1 VTEVE
6 AMDQIRRR
14 MAEYAT
20 QPETYVP
27 TDARAFCHL
36 NLAFYDRSQQ
46 ALGAQGF
53 ALIGDYEIAE
63 LKGKSADPR
72 CFLRMMAARDGTVT
86 AAIYHPKPSLWFR
99 LLLRLTGKPLAPTLE
114 LETEFSDDSFIANVT
129 PPLLLLDPPPLL
141 VRQFHPA
148 GTPVEKLLA
157 LHLTQIRGYLTA
169 NPGVTIR
176 RVTDFTSLRAAQ
188 QRQHAIKGVYR
199 QMVGGMSADELRR
212 LGGFTRER
220 AAKLKRLM
228 DGETPAQVEA
238 SPASLPPFPAHAA
251 AEDAKVAWWK
261 RDLSERAIG
270 GVLLACGLGLGYLGF
285 YLPWRQ
291 AVEDAPEVSLSYKA
305 AVISVMLVG
314 TAPFRLFAP
323 QWTARVLGPSQQP
336 NKLGYAAL
344 VGLALVGLAVVG
356 WFKGYLATLGYKF

>member
-1 VTEVE
+1 
-6 AMDQIRRR
+6 MDQIRRR

-27 TDARAFCHL
+27 TDARGFRHL
-36 NLAFYDRSQQ
+36 NLAFYDRSQRALE
-46 ALGAQGF
+46 ALGF
-53 ALIGDYEIAE
+53 VLLGDFEIAE
-63 LKGKSADPR
+63 VKGKTGDPR
-72 CFLRMMAARDGTVT
+72 CFLRMMAARDGSAT
-86 AAIYHPKPSLWFR
+86 AAVFHPKPSLWLR
-99 LLLRLTGKPLAPTLE
+99 LLTRLSGKPLGPTVE
-114 LETEFSDDSFIANVT
+114 LETEFSDDSFIANGT

-141 VRQFHPA
+141 VRQYHPA
-148 GTPVEKLLA
+148 GTTVDQLVG
-157 LHLTQIRGYLTA
+157 LHRTQVRRYLETNA
-169 NPGVTIR
+169 GVTIR
-176 RVTDFTSLRAAQ
+176 RASDLAGVLAAQ
-188 QRQHAIKGVYR
+188 KRQHAIKGVYR

-228 DGETPAQVEA
+228 DGETPEQVEA
-238 SPASLPPFPAHAA
+238 NPASLPPFPAHAA
-251 AEDAKVAWWK
+251 AEDAKVSWWK

-270 GVLLACGLGLGYLGF
+270 GVLLVCGLGLGYLGF

-323 QWTARVLGPSQQP
+323 QWTVRVLGPSQQP

-344 VGLALVGLAVVG
+344 VGMALVGLAVVG
-356 WFKGYLATLGYKF
+356 WFKGYLSTLGYKF